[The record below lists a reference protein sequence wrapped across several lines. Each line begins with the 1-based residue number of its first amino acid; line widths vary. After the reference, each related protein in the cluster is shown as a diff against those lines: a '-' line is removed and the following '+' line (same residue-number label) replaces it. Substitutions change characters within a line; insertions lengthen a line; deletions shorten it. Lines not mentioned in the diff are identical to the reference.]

1 MRTKTAFTTG
11 WWIFCYKVMPF
22 GLKNAGATFQRM
34 VDKVFKNLIEYTM
47 KIYVDDMLMKS
58 TDTLIISIT

>member
-1 MRTKTAFTTG
+1 
-11 WWIFCYKVMPF
+11 MPF